1 MFSGVLPDKENRMR
15 SARRLM
21 SVALLAVACAAATAP
36 AAGPV
41 KLGEDVLAEQNFAP
55 LRGKRVGVITN
66 HTGRNANGDHIIEVL
81 LKNDVQVTKLFS
93 PEHGLYGTKDE
104 KVGDGIDQKTGL
116 PVLSLYGKTRRPT
129 QEMLA
134 NLDVL
139 VFDIQDVGCRFYTY
153 ISTLG
158 LCMEEAAKNN
168 VAFVVLD
175 RPNPISGTRVEGPIA
190 DDKHLGF
197 TAYTNIPLVHG
208 MTVGE
213 LAEYYNGEKKIGA
226 KLTVIPMQGWT
237 RDMYWE
243 QTGVTWRNPSP
254 NLRSPNQAVLYP
266 AIGLLEASNIAV
278 GRGTDAP
285 FEQFGAPYVD
295 GPKLAEALTNLG
307 LPGVTFAPTSW
318 TPEDKFHKFNKEKV
332 NGVRVTVTDRNAFD
346 STATGMAF
354 AWTLNRLY
362 PGQWKK
368 DELVKMAQN
377 DAAVTKLFSLS
388 DPKQANMIWQSELD
402 AWKAVRAKYLKY

>member
-1 MFSGVLPDKENRMR
+1 MHTLAASLAAVATLF
-15 SARRLM
+15 A
-21 SVALLAVACAAATAP
+21 SVASAA
-36 AAGPV
+36 PV
-41 KLGEDVLAEQNFAP
+41 KLGEDVLAEQNFAL

-66 HTGRNANGDHIIEVL
+66 HTGRNSNGEHIIEVL
-81 LKNDVQVTKLFS
+81 LKNDIKVTKLFS

-104 KVGDGIDQKTGL
+104 KVGDAVDEKTGL

-129 QEMLA
+129 KEMLA

-158 LCMEEAAKNN
+158 LCMEEAAKDN

-175 RPNPISGTRVEGPIA
+175 RPNPISGTRVEGPLA
-190 DDKHLGF
+190 DDAHLGF
-197 TAYTNIPLVHG
+197 TAYTNLPLVHG

-278 GRGTDAP
+278 GRGTDLP
-285 FEQFGAPYVD
+285 FEQFGAPYVNGD
-295 GPKLAEALTNLG
+295 KLAQALTDLA

-318 TPEDKFHKFNKEKV
+318 TPDDPIHKFNGEKV
-332 NGVRVTVTDRNAFD
+332 NGVKVTVTDRNAFD
-346 STATGMAF
+346 STAAGMAF
-354 AWTLNRLY
+354 AWTLKRLY
-362 PGQWKK
+362 PGQWKSE
-368 DELVKMAQN
+368 ELVKMAQN
-377 DAAVTKLFSLS
+377 DSAVTKLFTLS
-388 DPKQANMIWQSELD
+388 DPKQANLIWQGDLE
-402 AWKAVRAKYLKY
+402 AWKAIRAKYLKY

>member
-1 MFSGVLPDKENRMR
+1 MRSLLRSLCVVLP
-15 SARRLM
+15 
-21 SVALLAVACAAATAP
+21 LLASSAAL
-36 AAGPV
+36 AGPV
-41 KLGEDVLAEQNFAP
+41 KLGEDVLADQNFAP

-66 HTGRNANGDHIIEVL
+66 HTGRNSNGDHIIEVL
-81 LKNDVQVTKLFS
+81 IKHDVKVVKLFS

-104 KVGDGIDQKTGL
+104 KVGDAVDEKTGL

-129 QEMLA
+129 KEMLQGV
-134 NLDVL
+134 DVL

-168 VAFVVLD
+168 VEFVVLD
-175 RPNPISGTRVEGPIA
+175 RPNPIGGLRVEGPIA

-197 TAYTNIPLVHG
+197 TAYTNMPLVHG

-278 GRGTDAP
+278 GRGTDLP
-285 FEQFGAPYVD
+285 FEQFGAPYID
-295 GPKLAEALTNLG
+295 GPKLAQALTDLG
-307 LPGVTFAPTSW
+307 LTGVTFAPTSW
-318 TPEDKFHKFNKEKV
+318 TPEDKLHKFNGEKI
-332 NGVRVTVTDRNAFD
+332 NGVKVTVTDRATFD

-362 PGQWKK
+362 PGKWNKE
-368 DELVKMAQN
+368 ELVKMAQN
-377 DAAVTKLFSLS
+377 EDAVTKLFSLS
-388 DPKQANMIWQSELD
+388 DPKQANTIWSGELD
-402 AWKAVRAKYLKY
+402 AWKAIRAKYLKY